1 MFERKP
7 PIRSTQEDVVELA
20 EEIDRFVIGLAERI
34 DAIQDA
40 ELAQQPSVVSKL
52 ARSLAREA
60 DRLGYPGMAMSAKG
74 VALGA
79 EDGLIDDLQQ
89 AVVEL
94 TGLAG
99 RGEACAFPS
108 GVSGE
113 NDGSAIRTS
122 SDSCL
127 TTDPGSVGSA
137 E

>member
-20 EEIDRFVIGLAERI
+20 EEIDLFVIGLAERI

-74 VALGA
+74 VSLGA

-94 TGLAG
+94 TGLAQRIRQG
-99 RGEACAFPS
+99 HRGAA
-108 GVSGE
+108 
-113 NDGSAIRTS
+113 
-122 SDSCL
+122 
-127 TTDPGSVGSA
+127 
-137 E
+137 